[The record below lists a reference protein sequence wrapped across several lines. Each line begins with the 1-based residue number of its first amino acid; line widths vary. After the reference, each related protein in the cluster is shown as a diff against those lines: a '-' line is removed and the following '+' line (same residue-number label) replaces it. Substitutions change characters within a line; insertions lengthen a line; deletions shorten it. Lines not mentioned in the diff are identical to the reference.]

1 MPSLGSCLVGYFN
14 GKNYSNGMSDSLPVS
29 QGDLG
34 PYAKPINTLIERV
47 AEFMQPLRVRRLA
60 KANADALII
69 ETEAELAADAMR
81 VRAAHDQEIESLRY
95 LKNKTAI
102 LTEAAKKVPEGA
114 SAAIEDDWLSSFFDK
129 AKHVSRPEA
138 QEIWARLLAGEAA
151 KPGAYSRRTISILS
165 ELEIKDAVLFQNLCK
180 YVWTIGSPT
189 PVVMECQADIYSVN
203 NINFATL
210 SHLSEIGLI
219 KFAMIESLERTS
231 MSALPLISYGP
242 YSFRTVFKSGPPFKI
257 PFGQVKFTQSGEEL
271 YTLCEKSIIPGFV
284 DYVRSKWSGALTIQN
299 A

>member
-1 MPSLGSCLVGYFN
+1 M
-14 GKNYSNGMSDSLPVS
+14 
-29 QGDLG
+29 
-34 PYAKPINTLIERV
+34 
-47 AEFMQPLRVRRLA
+47 
-60 KANADALII
+60 II
-69 ETEAELAADAMR
+69 KTEAELSADAMR
-81 VRAAHDQEIESLRY
+81 ARAARDQEMESLRY
-95 LKNKTAI
+95 LMNKTAI
-102 LTEAAKKVPEGA
+102 LREAAKKVPEGA

-151 KPGAYSRRTISILS
+151 NPGAYSRRTINILS

-180 YVWTIGSPT
+180 YVWTIGSPA

-219 KFAMIESLERTS
+219 KFAMIENLERIFKGAS
-231 MSALPLISYGP
+231 PFISYGP
-242 YSFRTVFKSGPPFKI
+242 SSFRIVFKSGAPLKI

-271 YTLCEKSIIPGFV
+271 YTLCEKSTVPGFI
-284 DYVRSKWSGALTIQN
+284 DYMRSKWSGIFTFQN